1 MIYLSENYHSEIFF
15 IHKAGKT
22 KTFKF
27 TLAPEKLTGLP
38 SWIRKLKLSDT

>member
-1 MIYLSENYHSEIFF
+1 MVYLSENYHSEVFF

-27 TLAPEKLTGLP
+27 HIGTRKLTGLP
-38 SWIRKLKLSDT
+38 SWNRKTKTER